1 MKKRVLAY
9 ILVLLMV
16 LISTAC
22 GSAARKDSLSKN
34 TTGKPVKVG
43 LVTDVGGVNDGSFNQ
58 SSLEGLKR
66 AEKELGIQVNYLESK
81 TDADYKPN
89 IQTFIED
96 DYDLIICIGK
106 WLEDATREA
115 AEDNPNMNFAI
126 IDDMSMADMKNVTSI
141 MFEQS
146 QSAYLAGIAAGKMT
160 KTNKVGFVIGR
171 TNEVMNQF
179 GYGYFSGV
187 LDTNP
192 NVKILQINANS
203 FTDTAAGKSAAINM
217 VTNGADVIFQAAG
230 ATGLGVIEGCKESNI
245 WAIGVD
251 SDQSY
256 LAPENI
262 LTSAMKRVDNAC
274 YDIAKSC
281 QEGTLKSGLVTY
293 DLKNQGVDIAPTK
306 QKLTEEIVKTIEE
319 TKQKI
324 IAGEITVP
332 KTKAEFEKKYGNIY
346 ELD

>member
-1 MKKRVLAY
+1 MKKRLLSY
-9 ILVLLMV
+9 ILVLTMV
-16 LISTAC
+16 LIMTAC
-22 GSAARKDSLSKN
+22 GSDKEKETTSTN
-34 TTGKPVKVG
+34 TTGKSVKVG

-58 SSLEGLKR
+58 SSLEGLQR
-66 AEKELGIQVNYLESK
+66 AGKELGIQVNYLESK

-89 IQTFIED
+89 IQTFLED

-115 AEDNPNMNFAI
+115 AEDNPKKKFAI
-126 IDDMSMADMKNVTSI
+126 IDDMSMADMPNVTSI

-160 KTNKVGFVIGR
+160 KTNTVGFVIGR
-171 TNEVMNQF
+171 TNEIMNQF

-187 LDTNP
+187 LDANS
-192 NVKILQINANS
+192 NAKILQINANS
-203 FTDTAAGKSAAINM
+203 FTDTAAGKSAAVNM
-217 VTNGADVIFQAAG
+217 VTNGADIIFQAAG

-251 SDQSY
+251 SDQSS
-256 LAPENI
+256 LAPKNI

-274 YDIAKSC
+274 YDIAKCC
-281 QEGTLKSGLVTY
+281 QEGTIKSGVITY

-306 QKLTEEIVKTIEE
+306 TNLTDDVVKAIEE

-324 IAGEITVP
+324 KSGEITVP
-332 KTKAEFEKKYGNIY
+332 KTKKEFEKKYGDIY